1 MQQGTEACKHRL
13 PQGQKFQPLGSLKV
27 VVAEPTAGLQPS
39 YLSTLKSASQAQ
51 ALTTWSPAS
60 GTVLN
65 VVEFR
70 NWDLSIECHCW
81 QAFESCT
88 ASGSGPYAWCPVC

>member
-1 MQQGTEACKHRL
+1 MLRLMQQGTEACKHRL

-60 GTVLN
+60 GTVLT

-70 NWDLSIECHCW
+70 NCW

-88 ASGSGPYAWCPVC
+88 ASGSGPFAWCPVC

>member
-13 PQGQKFQPLGSLKV
+13 PQGQKFQPLESLKV

-39 YLSTLKSASQAQ
+39 YLLTLKSASQAQ

-70 NWDLSIECHCW
+70 NWDLSISKSLL
-81 QAFESCT
+81 A
-88 ASGSGPYAWCPVC
+88 GL